1 LRQKRAIFCQFFSF
15 LKAHSSATQLKK
27 GEKMAKKSRFLAK
40 QPNRKQALKSKT
52 GKLQESPLFD
62 KQRIPKYTEVTPEL
76 KIRETTNPEVFRGEP
91 GTKDS
96 GNNKQQTTNNEKT
109 CLPCSTNG

>member
-40 QPNRKQALKSKT
+40 QPNCKQALKIQDELLNNSRHH
-52 GKLQESPLFD
+52 GNLQTF
-62 KQRIPKYTEVTPEL
+62 
-76 KIRETTNPEVFRGEP
+76 
-91 GTKDS
+91 
-96 GNNKQQTTNNEKT
+96 
-109 CLPCSTNG
+109 

>member
-40 QPNRKQALKSKT
+40 QPNRKQALIAVT
-52 GKLQESPLFD
+52 
-62 KQRIPKYTEVTPEL
+62 KQR
-76 KIRETTNPEVFRGEP
+76 
-91 GTKDS
+91 
-96 GNNKQQTTNNEKT
+96 
-109 CLPCSTNG
+109 CC